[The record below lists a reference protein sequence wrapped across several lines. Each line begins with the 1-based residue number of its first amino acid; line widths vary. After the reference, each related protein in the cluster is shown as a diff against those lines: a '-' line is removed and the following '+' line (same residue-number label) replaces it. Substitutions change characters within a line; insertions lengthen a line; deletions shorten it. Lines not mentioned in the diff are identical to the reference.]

1 MESSFPRCFQPLTRK
16 SGGHCLV
23 APRNGFAAAKLF
35 VEEGAYVFITG
46 RRQKKLDGA
55 AKAIGTKLPASRETS
70 PSWLALIGSTKPS
83 MRKGGKWHRLGS
95 ISLRFWQCRA
105 AIAAFECCNPPL

>member
-1 MESSFPRCFQPLTRK
+1 MLSTAYKEKRRSLPGSTTERLRRGQALSR
-16 SGGHCLV
+16 G
-23 APRNGFAAAKLF
+23 
-35 VEEGAYVFITG
+35 GAYVFITG